1 MVLTF
6 DPLNSNM
13 AIARWQPHTIFWTF
27 LLSFAIFAIDSSLS
41 AAPVIAGF
49 APISSEWVKF
59 ENDNITITAEEE
71 VSLRLFGEHL
81 SSTETV
87 IFFTPEK
94 AEKGAACAGARRTA
108 SFDAVP
114 AGSADGSVVVTVKMK
129 KIDVDE
135 GQLYICAT
143 NGGQFVHQGHQ
154 PWMSINVKLKPV
166 KKTLL
171 PIWLQICCIILLL
184 CLSGLFSGLN
194 LGLMSLDKTEL
205 KIVEN
210 CGSPKEKKYAKV
222 ISPLRKRGNFLLCT
236 ILLGNVLVNNTLTIL
251 MDDLTGSG
259 AAAII
264 VATIG
269 IVIFGEIIP
278 QAVCSRHGLAI
289 GARTVWITR
298 FFMLLTFPLSFPISK
313 ILDCILGE
321 EIGNVYNRDR
331 LRELLKVTEGN
342 LDLVKDEFNIIAG
355 ALELSKKTVRDVM
368 TKLEDVYML
377 EYDAVLNFETM
388 NEIMKTGYTRIP
400 IYEKDRTN
408 IVALLNIKDLAFV
421 DPDDKTPLK
430 TVCKFYD
437 HPVNKVYDD
446 TKLDLMLEEFKK
458 GNFFF
463 HRDQFQC
470 TKMSPSPPFEQCGRI
485 FLLICRQAILQM
497 SNLKITE
504 DQKLE

>member
-1 MVLTF
+1 
-6 DPLNSNM
+6 M
-13 AIARWQPHTIFWTF
+13 AITRWPCQNISLTF
-27 LLSFAIFAIDSSLS
+27 LLIFVTYATDSSW
-41 AAPVIAGF
+41 AAPPVVDGFVPVDSTWVRVENGKAYLTTDEDIA
-49 APISSEWVKF
+49 
-59 ENDNITITAEEE
+59 
-71 VSLRLFGEHL
+71 LRLFGENL
-81 SSTETV
+81 SPSQTV
-87 IFFTPEK
+87 IKFTSAK
-94 AEKGAACAGARRTA
+94 ADKRRSCGGSRSTK
-108 SFDAVP
+108 SFKAT
-114 AGSADGSVVVTVKMK
+114 DGSNGTITVIVRMDK
-129 KIDVDE
+129 KDVDE
-135 GQLYICAT
+135 GTMYMCASD
-143 NGGQFVHQGHQ
+143 GVQFVHQGTD
-154 PWMSINVKLKPV
+154 PWLSIKAEEKPV

-171 PIWLQICCIILLL
+171 PIWLQIIFIILCL

-210 CGSPKEKKYAKV
+210 CGSAKEKKYAKI

-259 AAAII
+259 GAAI
-264 VATIG
+264 VAATIG

-289 GARTVWITR
+289 GARTAWITR

-313 ILDCILGE
+313 ILDCVLGE

-368 TKLEDVYML
+368 TKIEDVYML
-377 EYDAVLNFETM
+377 EHIAVLDFETM
-388 NEIMKTGYTRIP
+388 NEIMKTGYTRVP
-400 IYEKDRTN
+400 IYEKDRSN

-421 DPDDKTPLK
+421 DPDDKTPLR

-437 HPVNKVYDD
+437 HPVNHVYDD
-446 TKLDLMLEEFKK
+446 TKLDVMLEEFKK
-458 GNFFF
+458 G
-463 HRDQFQC
+463 
-470 TKMSPSPPFEQCGRI
+470 K
-485 FLLICRQAILQM
+485 ILQ
-497 SNLKITE
+497 
-504 DQKLE
+504 

>member
-1 MVLTF
+1 ML
-6 DPLNSNM
+6 
-13 AIARWQPHTIFWTF
+13 WTF
-27 LLSFAIFAIDSSLS
+27 LLVFAMYGTQPGMS
-41 AAPVIAGF
+41 ATPNVFGF
-49 APISSEWVKF
+49 APVDDQWINMKDGQVSV
-59 ENDNITITAEEE
+59 TADEEID
-71 VSLRLFGEHL
+71 LRLFGENL
-81 SSTETV
+81 SPTDTV
-87 IFFTPEK
+87 VHFTPSE
-94 AEKGAACAGARRTA
+94 AAQGESCEGLRNTK
-108 SFDAVP
+108 SFRAKQGVP
-114 AGSADGSVVVTVKMK
+114 NKSVVISVNLDKSN
-129 KIDVDE
+129 VDE
-135 GQLYICAT
+135 GKLYFCV
-143 NGGQFVHQGHQ
+143 NSGGDQFIHQGTETEL
-154 PWMSINVKLKPV
+154 SLKVELKPV
-166 KKTLL
+166 KTTLL
-171 PIWLQICCIILLL
+171 PIWLQIIFIVVCL

-259 AAAII
+259 GAAII

-298 FFMLLTFPLSFPISK
+298 LFMLITFPVSFPISK

-377 EYDAVLNFETM
+377 DYESVLDFETM

-400 IYEKDRTN
+400 IFEKERTN

-437 HPVNKVYDD
+437 HPVNMVYDD

-458 GNFFF
+458 GKVAPIFGIALCEN
-463 HRDQFQC
+463 
-470 TKMSPSPPFEQCGRI
+470 MSRYVRGSVKPR
-485 FLLICRQAILQM
+485 
-497 SNLKITE
+497 
-504 DQKLE
+504 